1 MPIGGHFSYCSSFRY
16 VWRQALLE
24 EFRHVVTFECAL
36 SAILPIMRVQV
47 GDPDGL
53 AERRLSRF
61 FDRIPRRL

>member
-1 MPIGGHFSYCSSFRY
+1 
-16 VWRQALLE
+16 
-24 EFRHVVTFECAL
+24 
-36 SAILPIMRVQV
+36 MRVQV